1 MTAYQRLLEKR
12 ISLTSHTALK
22 AVDGSRLILCNV
34 YTEEEFFREGV
45 DGVVLAVGRKAE
57 DGIYW
62 ALKGRVKGLYRIGD
76 CLAPRSVL
84 SAISEGSRIG
94 RLL

>member
-45 DGVVLAVGRKAE
+45 DGDLREGQQPGPDDRELERGAAHRQN
-57 DGIYW
+57 
-62 ALKGRVKGLYRIGD
+62 
-76 CLAPRSVL
+76 CCF
-84 SAISEGSRIG
+84 GSRPA
-94 RLL
+94 